1 MIAHYYCALNVLHV
15 PGLELSTMT
24 IKGLG
29 RAEVN
34 LMGKSEHV
42 CLREE
47 KISNMVRWALSTDDL
62 TN

>member
-24 IKGLG
+24 MKGFG

-34 LMGKSEHV
+34 LIMG
-42 CLREE
+42 
-47 KISNMVRWALSTDDL
+47 
-62 TN
+62 